1 MQVCTNIQFS
11 AQFDKTDSGDDK
23 VDIWLSKNGSN
34 VANTNT
40 EMTLVG
46 NNGKHVAAWNLFV
59 NAAAADYFELCWSS
73 ADANVFINYVATQ
86 STPHTT
92 RHPIRNINRQQSS
105 LMTFEMIVWAVGS
118 VASVLGIY
126 MRMEMKLKELDIR
139 VKSLETTDQ
148 KMNDKL
154 DRIME
159 LVNEIRLELK
169 DKADR

>member
-1 MQVCTNIQFS
+1 
-11 AQFDKTDSGDDK
+11 
-23 VDIWLSKNGSN
+23 
-34 VANTNT
+34 
-40 EMTLVG
+40 
-46 NNGKHVAAWNLFV
+46 
-59 NAAAADYFELCWSS
+59 
-73 ADANVFINYVATQ
+73 
-86 STPHTT
+86 
-92 RHPIRNINRQQSS
+92 
-105 LMTFEMIVWAVGS
+105 MTFDMVVWAVGS
-118 VASVLGIY
+118 IASVIGIY

>member
-1 MQVCTNIQFS
+1 
-11 AQFDKTDSGDDK
+11 
-23 VDIWLSKNGSN
+23 
-34 VANTNT
+34 
-40 EMTLVG
+40 
-46 NNGKHVAAWNLFV
+46 
-59 NAAAADYFELCWSS
+59 
-73 ADANVFINYVATQ
+73 
-86 STPHTT
+86 
-92 RHPIRNINRQQSS
+92 
-105 LMTFEMIVWAVGS
+105 MIVWAVGS
-118 VASVLGIY
+118 IASVFGIY

>member
-1 MQVCTNIQFS
+1 
-11 AQFDKTDSGDDK
+11 
-23 VDIWLSKNGSN
+23 
-34 VANTNT
+34 
-40 EMTLVG
+40 
-46 NNGKHVAAWNLFV
+46 
-59 NAAAADYFELCWSS
+59 
-73 ADANVFINYVATQ
+73 
-86 STPHTT
+86 
-92 RHPIRNINRQQSS
+92 
-105 LMTFEMIVWAVGS
+105 MIVWAVGS

>member
-1 MQVCTNIQFS
+1 
-11 AQFDKTDSGDDK
+11 
-23 VDIWLSKNGSN
+23 
-34 VANTNT
+34 
-40 EMTLVG
+40 
-46 NNGKHVAAWNLFV
+46 
-59 NAAAADYFELCWSS
+59 
-73 ADANVFINYVATQ
+73 
-86 STPHTT
+86 
-92 RHPIRNINRQQSS
+92 
-105 LMTFEMIVWAVGS
+105 MTFEMVVWAVGS